1 MNVKTILNI
10 AILSIGITCIP
21 SCTMENENTHKKALI
36 YPPSEKN
43 DVKDDYFGTQVL
55 DPYRWLEND
64 TSSATAAWVK
74 AQNEVSFAYL
84 NSIPGRAAVRSRLEE
99 LWNYPKQSAP
109 FRVGEHYFFSHNDGL
124 QNQAVIM
131 RMKGLDGEAT
141 RFIDPNELNKEG
153 TTSVSIVGSSKDGKY
168 VTLDRSEA
176 GSDWSSLTIKNVE
189 TGEMLPE
196 ELNWVKFSGASWK
209 GDGFYY
215 SRYPSPKK
223 GTEFSE
229 TNIDHMVY
237 FHKVG
242 TSQSEDKLVYRNEK
256 NLNLYH
262 WVNVTEDEKY
272 LILYAAS
279 GTDGY
284 ECFFKDLSQAN
295 SEFKPLFKG
304 FEHKSSVVAHHNG
317 RFLVITDID
326 APNYRLV
333 SIDTKNIG
341 SDSWKEVVPQKE
353 HLLESISTGGGMM
366 FLNYLEKACNRLYVA
381 KMDGSDVKSIELPGA
396 GSAGGIGGY
405 LEDKV
410 LFYSYTSFNYPTSV
424 FRYNVETGESVLHY
438 RPKTSFN
445 PDAFVSEQVSYTSK
459 DGTPVSMF
467 IVKKKDLKMDG
478 SNPALLY
485 GYGGFNISITP
496 SFSVSNMV
504 FLEKGGVYAVAN
516 LRGGGEYG
524 EEWHKAGML
533 LKKQNVFD
541 DFISAAEYLIS
552 EKYTSSDRL
561 AIEGR
566 SNGGLLVGA
575 AITQR
580 PELFAVAFPG
590 VGVMDMLRYH
600 RFTVGWGWIPEYGCA
615 DSSDAHFKNLNA
627 YSPLHNLKLGAEYP
641 ATMVTTADHDDRVV
655 PAHSFKFTAR
665 LQECHT
671 GDEPVI
677 IRIDVN
683 AGHGAGKPVSMVLD
697 ELADKW
703 AFFFDN
709 IKTSGAAVQ

>member
-1 MNVKTILNI
+1 M
-10 AILSIGITCIP
+10 S
-21 SCTMENENTHKKALI
+21 ALI
-36 YPPSEKN
+36 HSCSMEKAPSQDTGLTYPPTEKSGVT
-43 DVKDDYFGTQVL
+43 DTLFGTVVQ

-64 TSSATAAWVK
+64 TSAATAAWVK

-84 NSIPGRAAVRSRLEE
+84 NGIPGRSAIRTRLEE
-99 LWNYPKQSAP
+99 LWNFPKQSSP
-109 FRVGEHYFFSHNDGL
+109 FRVGEHYFFNQNDGL
-124 QNQAVIM
+124 QNQSVIM
-131 RMKGLDGEAT
+131 KQRGLDGEAAV
-141 RFIDPNELNKEG
+141 FIDPNEINAEG
-153 TTSVSIVGSSKDGKY
+153 TTTISIVGSSKDGKY
-168 VTLDRSEA
+168 VTLDRAQA
-176 GSDWSSLTIKNVE
+176 GSDWSRLTIKNVE
-189 TGEMLPE
+189 TGEIMPE
-196 ELNWVKFSGASWK
+196 ELKWVKFSGASWK

-215 SRYPSPKK
+215 SRYPAPSE
-223 GTEFSE
+223 GSEFSA
-229 TNIDHMVY
+229 TNSDHMVY
-237 FHKVG
+237 YHKVG
-242 TSQSEDKLVYRNEK
+242 TPQEEDVLVYRNER
-256 NLNLYH
+256 NPNLYH
-262 WVNVTEDEKY
+262 WVNVTEDEQY

-284 ECFFKDLSQAN
+284 ECYFKDLAKAN
-295 SEFKPLFKG
+295 QDFKPLFKG
-304 FEHKSSVVAHHNG
+304 FEHKSSVVAHENG

-333 SIDTKNIG
+333 SIDVNNTAL
-341 SDSWKEVVPQKE
+341 DAWKEIAPEKE
-353 HLLESISTGGGMM
+353 HLLEAANTGGGKL

-381 KMDGSDVKSIELPGA
+381 NMDGSEVKAIELPGA
-396 GSAGGIGGY
+396 GSAGGLGGWK
-405 LEDKV
+405 DDTV
-410 LFYSYTSFNYPTSV
+410 LFYSYTSFNYPTST
-424 FRYNVETGESVLHY
+424 FRYNVKTGESTLHY
-438 RPKTSFN
+438 RPKTSFD
-445 PDAFVSEQVSYTSK
+445 PDAFSSEQVTYTSK
-459 DGTPVSMF
+459 DGTPVTMF
-467 IVKKKDLKMDG
+467 IVKKKDLVLDG

-496 SFSVSNMV
+496 SFSVSNIV

-541 DFISAAEYLIS
+541 DFISAAEYLIQ

-575 AITQR
+575 VMTQR

-600 RFTVGWGWIPEYGCA
+600 KFTVGWGWIPEYGCA
-615 DSSDAHFKNLNA
+615 DSSDVHFKNLYG
-627 YSPLHNLKLGAEYP
+627 YSPLHNLKLGVDYP

-655 PAHSFKFTAR
+655 PAHSFKFAAR
-665 LQECHT
+665 LQECHI
-671 GDEPVI
+671 GKEPVI
-677 IRIDVN
+677 IRIDVD
-683 AGHGAGKPVSMVLD
+683 AGHGAGKPTSKVLD

-709 IKTSGAAVQ
+709 IQSGGKDIQ